1 MTLYTL
7 KISFDTWMQTN
18 YNTSTSN
25 NSSINGVESIH
36 KWYDYLFFKKT
47 IMSHIMFI
55 TTSGMFFSQ
64 KGIRHHF

>member
-18 YNTSTSN
+18 HNTSTSN
-25 NSSINGVESIH
+25 NSSIIGVESIH
-36 KWYDYLFFKKT
+36 KWYDYLFFKN
-47 IMSHIMFI
+47 SHESYNDYKDIWNV
-55 TTSGMFFSQ
+55 FSQ